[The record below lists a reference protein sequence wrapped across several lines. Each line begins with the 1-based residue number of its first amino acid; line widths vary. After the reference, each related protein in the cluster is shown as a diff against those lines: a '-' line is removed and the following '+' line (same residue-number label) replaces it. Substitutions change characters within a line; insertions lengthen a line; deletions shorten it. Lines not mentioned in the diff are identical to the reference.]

1 MQQVKYPHLRLIDWP
16 FRVEPDPAL
25 YPLLADREQLHR
37 DVDVLLQ
44 NLSRRTPS
52 TIHLMWAW
60 FGAGKTHTL
69 RHLEYLSR
77 ERYKCFMPIY
87 TDLPRVTKGFFDLYR
102 LTISHVDIEAVKTAF
117 LEIYTHKDGGSFL
130 KKLHFEF
137 PDLSL
142 ALKKLLGAP
151 EYEQDICI
159 RWLRGES
166 LERRTLKT
174 VGINKALSF
183 TEEAVNVLA
192 WFIQIL
198 NQAATLSGENGV
210 RVIWMLDEY
219 QRIKDCRPAVRTE
232 INNAMHAVLSRSPG
246 FLSIIISFSGHPQEK
261 KWPEWL
267 SPEIRDRIGVVSN
280 ALLLPPLGRDEAV
293 KFVRD
298 VLRFFRP
305 SQPDHIDPFFPF
317 TERSAN
323 EVLKLMS
330 LKKVEIKP
338 RSIMQ
343 FFTAVLEEADKKIE
357 SGEMRDITEKFVVD
371 VLKHQD
377 YREGEDE

>member
-1 MQQVKYPHLRLIDWP
+1 M
-16 FRVEPDPAL
+16 
-25 YPLLADREQLHR
+25 ADRERLQR
-37 DVDVLLQ
+37 EVDILLQ

-69 RHLEYLSR
+69 RHLEYISR
-77 ERYKCFMPIY
+77 ERYNCFMPIY

-102 LTISHVDIEAVKTAF
+102 LTISHVDLERVKTAF
-117 LEIYTHKDGGSFL
+117 EEIYTHKDGGNFL
-130 KKLHFEF
+130 KKLQFDF

-142 ALKKLLGAP
+142 TLKKLLGAA
-151 EYEQDICI
+151 ESEQDTCI
-159 RWLRGES
+159 RWLRGEN
-166 LERRTLKT
+166 LAQRTLKT
-174 VGINKALSF
+174 VGISKPISF

-192 WFIQIL
+192 WLIQIP
-198 NQAATLSGENGV
+198 NQAATLSGGAGV

-232 INNAMHAVLSRSPG
+232 INNALHAVFNRSPV

-293 KFVRD
+293 KFVKD
-298 VLRFFRP
+298 VLGFFRP
-305 SQPDHIDPFFPF
+305 SQSDHVEPFFPF
-317 TERSAN
+317 TEGSAN

-330 LKKVEIKP
+330 QKKVEIKP

-343 FFTAVLEEADKKIE
+343 FFTAVLEEADKRIE
-357 SGEMRDITEKFVVD
+357 NGEMTDIAERFVAD
-371 VLKHQD
+371 VLSHQD
-377 YREGEDE
+377 FRESEKE